1 MKKTLLAIAI
11 PALMSATAVN
21 AAAVYE
27 KDGQVLKLGGRVQT
41 SIENKGA
48 SGFDSDTTTSE
59 TTLLGLGRL
68 RVEGS
73 TAINSEWKGIAK
85 AEWQVAAENSDNDAK
100 DITATGTVLDING
113 TPTGETV
120 DVEVTGSKDDGK
132 FKARHVYLGFES
144 EKYGKVIVGQTD
156 TAYYDAIAA
165 TDMFNQWGSGANG
178 YSGRQEGQLIYS
190 GVWGGYHAGASYQ
203 FADDTA
209 SIDAGTKAD
218 SNYVNVGKLDY
229 GYAANFGYNF
239 EQGFGF
245 TAGLSEAK
253 YAKAGAVSD
262 VTKSDWA
269 LSGSYGTYGV
279 AGFYGAA
286 LYNQTALETASS
298 EVNYAGYEVIGI
310 YRLENNVSFLAG
322 YNFREVTDSDFA
334 SISEDLKT
342 SDEFLVGAGYDFTS
356 NFLGWVEYAADQ
368 IDGNDDRFAATL
380 QYNF

>member
-48 SGFDSDTTTSE
+48 SSYDGDTTSSE
-59 TTLLGLGRL
+59 TTLLGLARL

-85 AEWQVAAENSDNDAK
+85 AEWQVAAENSDNDGK
-100 DITATGTVLDING
+100 TVTDELGNEIGT
-113 TPTGETV
+113 T
-120 DVEVTGSKDDGK
+120 SKDEGK
-132 FKARHVYLGFES
+132 FKARHVYLGFDS

-209 SIDAGTKAD
+209 SIDVGDKAE
-218 SNYVNVGKLDY
+218 SNYVEVGKLDY

-253 YAKAGAVSD
+253 YAEVGAVAD
-262 VTKSDWA
+262 VDKTDWA
-269 LSGSYGTYGV
+269 LSGTYGV
-279 AGFYGAA
+279 YGEAGFYGAA
-286 LYNQTALETASS
+286 MYNQTALEAASS
-298 EVNYAGYEVIGI
+298 EVNYAGYEVIAM

-322 YNFREVTDSDFA
+322 YNYREVTDSDYA
-334 SISEDLKT
+334 SISEDTKT
-342 SDEFLVGAGYDFTS
+342 ADEFLVGAGYDFTS

>member
-11 PALMSATAVN
+11 PALLSATAVN

-27 KDGQVLKLGGRVQT
+27 KDGQVLKLAGRVQT

-48 SGFDSDTTTSE
+48 LASDGDTTSSE
-59 TTLLGLGRL
+59 TSLLGLARL

-100 DITATGTVLDING
+100 DVKDAAGNTIGTV
-113 TPTGETV
+113 
-120 DVEVTGSKDDGK
+120 KDEGK
-132 FKARHVYLGFES
+132 FKARHVYLGFDS

-165 TDMFNQWGSGANG
+165 TDMFNQWGSLGNG
-178 YSGRQEGQLIYS
+178 YDGRQEGQLIYS

-209 SIDAGTKAD
+209 SIDAGDKAD
-218 SNYVNVGKLDY
+218 SKYVTVGKLDY
-229 GYAANFGYNF
+229 AYAANFGYNF

-245 TAGLSEAK
+245 TAGLAEAK
-253 YAKAGAVSD
+253 YAEAGAVAD
-262 VTKSDWA
+262 VDKSDWA
-269 LSGSYGTYGV
+269 LSGTYGTYGE

-286 LYNQTALETASS
+286 MYNQTALEAASN
-298 EVNYAGYEVIGI
+298 EVNYAGYELIGI

-322 YNFREVTDSDFA
+322 YNFREVTDSDYA
-334 SISEDLKT
+334 SIAEADT
-342 SDEFLVGAGYDFTS
+342 VDEFLVGAGYDFTS

-368 IDGNDDRFAATL
+368 IDGKDDRFAATL